1 MTSGGERFPLDFDQL
16 SRGDYLPAEVVE
28 KAILAERSDPN
39 YRIKVLGLR
48 DQIRR
53 HFREVH
59 GDVVTIVSERDG
71 LRILTHS
78 EQSDYAPERERR
90 AVSQIITAQIEAQA
104 VDVSQLVDDDQRKR
118 HDQFLHRIAWR
129 TQQLRKRPPPQIA
142 Q

>member
-1 MTSGGERFPLDFDQL
+1 MTADRFPLDFDQL
-16 SRGDYLPAEVVE
+16 HRGDYLPPEVVE
-28 KAILAERSDPN
+28 KAVLTDRGDAN

-48 DQIRR
+48 EQMRR

-90 AVSQIITAQIEAQA
+90 AISQIITAQIEARA
-104 VDVSQLVDDDQRKR
+104 VDVTQLVDDDQRKR
-118 HDQFLHRIAWR
+118 HDAFLHKIAWR
-129 TQQLRKRPPPQIA
+129 TQQLRKRPPPQLGE
-142 Q
+142 